1 MWPVRNSRGAPSAR
15 SGAAERQRLRQDVDA
30 LELERGRLCAEEER
44 LERLQSALLAGLSDQ
59 SGGDTEAEHGGA
71 PSRSE
76 LVAQNAQLQRD
87 LAWSLEALN
96 HGG

>member
-1 MWPVRNSRGAPSAR
+1 M
-15 SGAAERQRLRQDVDA
+15 DA

-44 LERLQSALLAGLSDQ
+44 LERLQSTLLAGLSDQ
-59 SGGDTEAEHGGA
+59 SGGDAEAEHGGA

-87 LAWSLEALN
+87 LAWSLE
-96 HGG
+96 

>member
-1 MWPVRNSRGAPSAR
+1 
-15 SGAAERQRLRQDVDA
+15 VDA

-44 LERLQSALLAGLSDQ
+44 LERLQCALLAGLSDE
-59 SGGDTEAEHGGA
+59 SGGDAEAEPGGA

-76 LVAQNAQLQRD
+76 LMAQNAQLQRD

>member
-15 SGAAERQRLRQDVDA
+15 SGAAEHQRLRQDVDA

-44 LERLQSALLAGLSDQ
+44 LERLQCALLAGLSDE
-59 SGGDTEAEHGGA
+59 SGGDAEAEPGGA

>member
-1 MWPVRNSRGAPSAR
+1 M
-15 SGAAERQRLRQDVDA
+15 DA

-59 SGGDTEAEHGGA
+59 SGGDAEEAEHGGA

>member
-1 MWPVRNSRGAPSAR
+1 M
-15 SGAAERQRLRQDVDA
+15 DA

-59 SGGDTEAEHGGA
+59 SGGDAEAEHGGA

-87 LAWSLEALN
+87 LAWSLE
-96 HGG
+96 

>member
-1 MWPVRNSRGAPSAR
+1 M
-15 SGAAERQRLRQDVDA
+15 DA

-44 LERLQSALLAGLSDQ
+44 LERLQCALLAGLSDE
-59 SGGDTEAEHGGA
+59 SGGDAEAEPGGA

-76 LVAQNAQLQRD
+76 LVAQNASCSAD